1 MNNFYI
7 DTTHF
12 RIRIYQGY
20 LPELLLNPLS
30 NNRLSWVNLF
40 RATVLFLY
48 PWKHQHSRDYLMFLG
63 DREKERKRES
73 SGMKGYRIFLCI
85 SERPNLKA
93 LIINIEWNLLFM
105 KKVHEKS
112 LSFNIREQGL

>member
-1 MNNFYI
+1 
-7 DTTHF
+7 
-12 RIRIYQGY
+12 
-20 LPELLLNPLS
+20 
-30 NNRLSWVNLF
+30 
-40 RATVLFLY
+40 
-48 PWKHQHSRDYLMFLG
+48 MFLG